1 MNENK
6 HIADSIDIAEGKEK
20 YDRHI
25 KIILSDKQILAKIL
39 KETVL
44 EFKEISFEKT
54 MECIEG
60 EPEVGTVPVY
70 PGKTNLPSEAIT
82 GLPTEDKVPNE
93 GDITFDIRFYA
104 VTPDGDKVKLIIN
117 VEAQKKYHVGY
128 DLVTRAVFYCAR
140 MISAQKETEFTGENY
155 DDIKKVYSIWICMDT
170 TKAAANTIT
179 RYHINQDPMY
189 GTDPTRH
196 RYDLMTAVMVCLGNN
211 PDDAGTELHKMLSVL
226 LSEKIKAEEK
236 KDILNKQFGIS
247 MKREVVDEMCN
258 LSDILVEKGI
268 EQGKEQGIENSITNL
283 MKNLHF
289 TVEEAMKA
297 LSIPEDQWEKYRSM
311 LQGK

>member
-39 KETVL
+39 KETVF

-128 DLVTRAVFYCAR
+128 DSPVRITMTSKRSTVSGSVWTQPKQQPIRSPDTISTRILC
-140 MISAQKETEFTGENY
+140 TGQ
-155 DDIKKVYSIWICMDT
+155 IQPDT
-170 TKAAANTIT
+170 V
-179 RYHINQDPMY
+179 
-189 GTDPTRH
+189 
-196 RYDLMTAVMVCLGNN
+196 MT
-211 PDDAGTELHKMLSVL
+211 
-226 LSEKIKAEEK
+226 
-236 KDILNKQFGIS
+236 
-247 MKREVVDEMCN
+247 
-258 LSDILVEKGI
+258 
-268 EQGKEQGIENSITNL
+268 
-283 MKNLHF
+283 
-289 TVEEAMKA
+289 
-297 LSIPEDQWEKYRSM
+297 
-311 LQGK
+311 